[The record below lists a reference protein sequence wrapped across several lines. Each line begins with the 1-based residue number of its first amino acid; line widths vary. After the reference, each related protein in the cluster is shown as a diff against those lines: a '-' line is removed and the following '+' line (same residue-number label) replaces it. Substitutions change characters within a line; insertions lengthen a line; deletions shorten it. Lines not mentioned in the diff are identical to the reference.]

1 VESLCHRGRFPEMSM
16 LIQYIISKAYRYVI
30 FNLLF
35 FNNSNIVV
43 YSATKNI
50 YFSINSFLFDSN
62 NIALV
67 IEFLKI

>member
-1 VESLCHRGRFPEMSM
+1 MESLCHRGRFPEMSM

>member
-1 VESLCHRGRFPEMSM
+1 MSM